1 MTIWP
6 ANTTKV
12 ITIVASAS
20 ADIVIFFKEKDTAI
34 PFQDITNTTLIY
46 KDGGIWEMKVSFNP
60 GEYIIK
66 TLVTDGSITVPVI
79 NDLTVKDIKDINVIG
94 AVNDLNDK
102 LTTVS
107 SWNATS

>member
-1 MTIWP
+1 MNIWP
-6 ANTTKV
+6 ANTDKV
-12 ITIVASAS
+12 ITIVASAN

-34 PFQDITNTTLIY
+34 AFQELTNTLLY
-46 KDGGIWEMKVSFNP
+46 KEGGIWEMKVSFNP

-66 TLVTDGSITVPVI
+66 TLVTDNFITVPVI
-79 NDLTVKDIKDINVIG
+79 NNLIVKDIEDIDTIG
-94 AVNDLNDK
+94 AINDLNDK

>member
-1 MTIWP
+1 MSVWP
-6 ANTTKV
+6 ANTDKV
-12 ITIVASAS
+12 ITIVASAN

-34 PFQDITNTTLIY
+34 AFQKLTNTLTY
-46 KDGGIWEMKVSFNP
+46 KDGGIWEMKASFNP

-66 TLVTDGSITVPVI
+66 TLVTDNSITVPVI
-79 NDLTVKDIKDINVIG
+79 NELIVKEEKDIDVIG
-94 AVNDLNDK
+94 AINNLNNK